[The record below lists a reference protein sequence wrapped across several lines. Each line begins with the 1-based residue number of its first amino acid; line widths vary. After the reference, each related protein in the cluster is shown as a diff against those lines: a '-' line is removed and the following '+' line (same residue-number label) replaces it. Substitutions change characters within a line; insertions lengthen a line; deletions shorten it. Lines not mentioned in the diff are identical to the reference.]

1 MQKMSVLSQ
10 GGFVIRRTFMH
21 NKNVSQLYLYLF
33 EYRGRSKDLKIKN
46 VGISDEVMQDSLN
59 KIVYIVIEIRISIE

>member
-1 MQKMSVLSQ
+1 MQKMSVSSQ

-21 NKNVSQLYLYLF
+21 NKNVSQLLCLF

-46 VGISDEVMQDSLN
+46 VGTSDEVMQDSLN
-59 KIVYIVIEIRISIE
+59 KIVYVVIEIRISIE

>member
-46 VGISDEVMQDSLN
+46 VGI
-59 KIVYIVIEIRISIE
+59 

>member
-10 GGFVIRRTFMH
+10 VVFVIRRTFMY
-21 NKNVSQLYLYLF
+21 NKNVSQLHLYLF
-33 EYRGRSKDLKIKN
+33 GYRGRSKDLKMKN

-59 KIVYIVIEIRISIE
+59 KIVYVVIEIRISIE